1 MQFNFG
7 SVLSNSFT
15 LEAYC
20 MQHNTDKKMNVPMSN
35 FQQYNVAIF
44 QLHYSAE
51 KKTNS
56 KIRKDRGSN
65 KMVILEFY

>member
-51 KKTNS
+51 KK
-56 KIRKDRGSN
+56 N
-65 KMVILEFY
+65 KQ